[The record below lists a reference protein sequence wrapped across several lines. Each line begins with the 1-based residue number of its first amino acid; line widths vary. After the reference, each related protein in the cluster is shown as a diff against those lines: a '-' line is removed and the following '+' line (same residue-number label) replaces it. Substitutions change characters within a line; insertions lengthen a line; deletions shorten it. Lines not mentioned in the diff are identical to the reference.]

1 MTTQA
6 DYLTGEQVAA
16 LLGVSRRTIYR
27 WADMGRIPEPWAWRQ
42 ETIAPLIGI
51 GPLPKGP
58 PRRSDS
64 LRYTVYRHRFEEK
77 R

>member
-1 MTTQA
+1 MTQT

-27 WADMGRIPEPWAWRQ
+27 WADAGRIPPQWAWRQ

-51 GPLPKGP
+51 QRRPPGP
-58 PRRSDS
+58 PRRPESR
-64 LRYTVYRHRFEEK
+64 RYTVYHHRFEEQ